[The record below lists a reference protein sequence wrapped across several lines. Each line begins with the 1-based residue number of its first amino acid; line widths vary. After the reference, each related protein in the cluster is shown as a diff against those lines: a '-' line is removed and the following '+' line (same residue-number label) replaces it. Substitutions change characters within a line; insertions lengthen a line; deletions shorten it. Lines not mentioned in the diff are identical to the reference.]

1 MKTRATKAT
10 KAEEILDAAEG
21 LARRGGYHGFSFR
34 DVAGRVGIKSASVH
48 YHFPTKADLGAAVA
62 RRYTD
67 RFLDALG
74 DPADPAAVPG
84 ELIGRYAAAFR
95 HALVTERL
103 MCLCGMLGSE
113 VAALPAEVAAEA
125 KRFFERNIDWL
136 EAVLSR
142 RENGPAA
149 DRAASRREALTI
161 LAALEGASILAHT
174 LEDPSVFDR
183 VVEAVT
189 TAL

>member
-1 MKTRATKAT
+1 MERAGS

-21 LARRGGYHGFSFR
+21 LARSGGYHGFSFR
-34 DVAGRVGIKSASVH
+34 DVAARVGIKSASVH

-74 DPADPAAVPG
+74 DPAGPAAAPG
-84 ELIGRYAAAFR
+84 ELVGRYVAAFR
-95 HALVTERL
+95 HALVTERR

-113 VAALPAEVAAEA
+113 VAALPPEVAAEA

-149 DRAASRREALTI
+149 DLAASRREALTI
-161 LAALEGASILAHT
+161 LAALEGALILART
-174 LEDPSVFDR
+174 LENPSVFDQ
-183 VVEAVT
+183 VAEAVT
-189 TAL
+189 PAL